1 MKNTKVRLVG
11 CIGLLAWMAMAP
23 AQAAAPITQKE
34 SSQSIELGNL
44 DEPDTAGDM
53 AAPATASNSQAEA
66 TVARAPQTKA
76 KAMDQDKPASEAD
89 SPVAKAPA
97 LTPMERYRDLKL
109 QASSTGTTNPASA
122 RRYLKVDRASYM
134 DSVGGVQ

>member
-1 MKNTKVRLVG
+1 MKNTKVKLLS

-44 DEPDTAGDM
+44 DEPDTASDLP
-53 AAPATASNSQAEA
+53 APAPGSTSQTDAA
-66 TVARAPQTKA
+66 VARTPQA
-76 KAMDQDKPASEAD
+76 KAAGQDAPVSEAD

-122 RRYLKVDRASYM
+122 RRYLKVDRASYL

>member
-1 MKNTKVRLVG
+1 MKNTKVKLLS

-44 DEPDTAGDM
+44 DEPDTASDLP
-53 AAPATASNSQAEA
+53 APATGSNSQTDAA
-66 TVARAPQTKA
+66 VARAPQA
-76 KAMDQDKPASEAD
+76 KATSQDTPTGETD
-89 SPVAKAPA
+89 SPTAKAA
-97 LTPMERYRDLKL
+97 AQTPMERYRDLKL
-109 QASSTGTTNPASA
+109 QQASSASTTNPATA